1 MSNNSDEFDS
11 IDDTPGL
18 SGADANDIESSD
30 GCFESDE
37 DCTGEIREEP
47 SPRQKKDEKRWRA
60 RQRSRRSRATLS
72 LGVMATEY
80 VWLWDVR
87 HGVGMNEIAM
97 REGVTY
103 RRVRQGVGRARAL
116 EKDCQRD
123 SATVAPPPLIPLFP
137 IASYTPQSACAHHQ
151 PIQNG
156 SLLCCMV
163 CHRSGVDDHPSL
175 LRSPLT
181 DPAPEP
187 KAAPEPISRKRKRE
201 TRKERRQRL
210 FGTTS
215 LASSA

>member
-1 MSNNSDEFDS
+1 MSNNSDES
-11 IDDTPGL
+11 SSNGGTPGL
-18 SGADANDIESSD
+18 SGADPECTESGD
-30 GCFESDE
+30 DCFESDE
-37 DCTGEIREEP
+37 DCTGENREAP
-47 SPRQKKDEKRWRA
+47 SPRRKKDEKRWRE

-72 LGVMATEY
+72 LAVMATEY

-103 RRVRQGVGRARAL
+103 RRVRQGVARARAL

-123 SATVAPPPLIPLFP
+123 TPAVAPPRLIPLFP
-137 IASYTPQSACAHHQ
+137 IAPYTPQSACAHHR

-163 CHRSGVDDHPSL
+163 CHRSGVDDHPAL

-181 DPAPEP
+181 DPAPERKP
-187 KAAPEPISRKRKRE
+187 TPELTSRKRKRE